1 MYHYEMNEQVIKK
14 EKAAARDLRKSRW
27 WQTKIATRATCHYCM
42 KSLKKDECTMDHVLP
57 IVRGGRSTKGNVVIS
72 CKECNN
78 QKKDKL
84 IMDVILTEGKDPE
97 GGVSPEAQ
105 HDGSGQHDEA
115 EESHITRLHK
125 PGDQSQE

>member
-1 MYHYEMNEQVIKK
+1 MYHYEMNEQVVKK

-42 KSLKKDECTMDHVLP
+42 KSLKKDECTMDHVVP

-84 IMDVILTEGKDPE
+84 IMDWNIVMGETAATPSDEPE
-97 GGVSPEAQ
+97 
-105 HDGSGQHDEA
+105 
-115 EESHITRLHK
+115 
-125 PGDQSQE
+125 